1 MAVTELQDALLAKAL
16 RALEAA
22 AVALEHEDTETATNR
37 AYYAC
42 FHVARA
48 ALMGEGEQPKTHS
61 GVHNRFALRFVASGR
76 VPVEVAR
83 TLPHVAQV
91 REKAD
96 YDAFAVTDLHAAAD
110 LVADAERF
118 VETVRGAVG

>member
-1 MAVTELQDALLAKAL
+1 MVVTELPNALLAKAL

-22 AVALEHEDTETATNR
+22 VALEHEDTATNR
-37 AYYAC
+37 DAC
-42 FHVARA
+42 FYVARA
-48 ALMGEGEQPKTHS
+48 TLMGKPPKTHS

-83 TLPHVAQV
+83 RLPHVAQV

-96 YDAFAVTDLHAAAD
+96 YDAFAVTDLLAAAN
-110 LVADAERF
+110 LVADAGRF
-118 VETVRGAVG
+118 VEAVRSVVEK